1 MRFHGSLTPAVLS
14 ACVVTF
20 ALPVQAVSFQVGH
33 RPEIGNI
40 DAPKTAKAGQPV
52 KMTISAKK
60 EGGSGCGMVVRFGD
74 GEEQQFKVNRDNV
87 KFPLTVEHAYKK
99 NGKYTIR
106 AIGREITTNKE
117 CKGSATA
124 AIQVGEPKAAAK
136 GAKP

>member
-1 MRFHGSLTPAVLS
+1 MRFHENLTPAVVC
-14 ACVVTF
+14 AVGVAF

-52 KMTISAKK
+52 RMTINSKK

-74 GEEQQFKVNRDNV
+74 GEEQQFKINRDHV
-87 KFPLTVEHAYKK
+87 KFPLTIEHAYKK

-106 AIGREITTNKE
+106 AIGREVTTNKE

-124 AIQVGEPKAAAK
+124 AIQVGEPRAAAK

>member
-1 MRFHGSLTPAVLS
+1 MRFHGSLALAVLS
-14 ACVVTF
+14 AVGIAF

-33 RPEIGNI
+33 RPEIGTI
-40 DAPKTAKAGQPV
+40 DTPKTAKAGQPV
-52 KMTISAKK
+52 KMTITSKK
-60 EGGSGCGMVVRFGD
+60 EGGSGCGMLVRFGD
-74 GEEQQFKVNRDNV
+74 GEEQQFKINRDNV
-87 KFPLTVEHAYKK
+87 KFPLTIEHAYKK

-117 CKGSATA
+117 CKGSATG